1 MRVLGNVQHGRGLT
15 GGRVQLEQA
24 VELQQTQR
32 AGFVGGVVRDGDGRA
47 VRNGIKGDCLRRV
60 HVQAHRLVV
69 HRARADQMR
78 AVLRVEILEVGD
90 VLEVVRV
97 QIARFEL
104 KVRLN
109 VIVEDDDFKVDAF
122 FGKNRLG
129 RFENLGMRGGGC
141 ADDELGVGAGDADRG
156 GQREGKSERKK
167 LFHGIVLLKIKG
179 FDLLLILGMYS
190 KPFGFESESGE
201 RRSQFRTRLSVLRE
215 IFMPTIW
222 MTCISTISRATV
234 TKSTSV

>member
-1 MRVLGNVQHGRGLT
+1 
-15 GGRVQLEQA
+15 
-24 VELQQTQR
+24 
-32 AGFVGGVVRDGDGRA
+32 
-47 VRNGIKGDCLRRV
+47 
-60 HVQAHRLVV
+60 
-69 HRARADQMR
+69 MR

-90 VLEVVRV
+90 VLEVVCV

-109 VIVEDDDFKVDAF
+109 VIVKDDDFKVDAF
-122 FGKNRLG
+122 FGENRLG

-141 ADDELGVGAGDADRG
+141 ADDELGVGAGDADRS

>member
-1 MRVLGNVQHGRGLT
+1 M
-15 GGRVQLEQA
+15 
-24 VELQQTQR
+24 
-32 AGFVGGVVRDGDGRA
+32 
-47 VRNGIKGDCLRRV
+47 
-60 HVQAHRLVV
+60 
-69 HRARADQMR
+69 
-78 AVLRVEILEVGD
+78 
-90 VLEVVRV
+90 LEVVRV

>member
-1 MRVLGNVQHGRGLT
+1 
-15 GGRVQLEQA
+15 
-24 VELQQTQR
+24 
-32 AGFVGGVVRDGDGRA
+32 
-47 VRNGIKGDCLRRV
+47 
-60 HVQAHRLVV
+60 
-69 HRARADQMR
+69 MR

-109 VIVEDDDFKVDAF
+109 VIVKDDDFKVDAF
-122 FGKNRLG
+122 FGENRLG

-141 ADDELGVGAGDADRG
+141 ADDELGVGAGDADRS
-156 GQREGKSERKK
+156 GQREGKSERKQ
-167 LFHGIVLLKIKG
+167 LFHGIVLLKIKR
-179 FDLLLILGMYS
+179 FDLLVIWGCIQSLS
-190 KPFGFESESGE
+190 ASSRKVGE